1 MTSDVSRS
9 HQTATLIC
17 RVTQSVS
24 GGKSASFC
32 ITRRLL
38 LVPGEWQR
46 GEGGIYIR
54 PFLLLG
60 VCKSSAMRPQLGN
73 TWQLWPQLPTCSKHK
88 PTHTNTMMHR
98 TSCKR
103 SRWKRRLQWELLY
116 VCTLFQPE
124 CCTCA
129 NNALNVHKLLSHALM
144 CTDTFIDK
152 HRRRK

>member
-88 PTHTNTMMHR
+88 PTHTLT
-98 TSCKR
+98 
-103 SRWKRRLQWELLY
+103 QWCTEHPANAVAESAVYNELLY

-129 NNALNVHKLLSHALM
+129 NNALNVHKLLSHALVCM
-144 CTDTFIDK
+144 DTFIDK